1 MFQLIEYVDK
11 DNSADLSHYQQP
23 NATWFGSY
31 KLSAASWNDLTFN
44 NVTQTVTMTA
54 SNDSTTVLPFLAG
67 GSLSL
72 KVNTAILLLNMN
84 K

>member
-1 MFQLIEYVDK
+1 MCIFQLIEYVDK
-11 DNSADLSHYQQP
+11 DNSADLSDYQQP

-31 KLSAASWNDLTFN
+31 QLSAASWNSLTFD

-54 SNDSTTVLPFLAG
+54 SNDSTTILPFLAG

-72 KVNTAILLLNMN
+72 KVNSLLNVN
-84 K
+84 I